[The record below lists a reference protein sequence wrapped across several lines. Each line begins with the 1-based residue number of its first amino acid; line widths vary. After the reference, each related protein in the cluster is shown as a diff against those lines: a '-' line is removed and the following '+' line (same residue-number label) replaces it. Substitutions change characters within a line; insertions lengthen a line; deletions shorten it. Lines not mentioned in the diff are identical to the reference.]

1 MAFSKAKLARHKE
14 VVSSV
19 SSDLV
24 DDPRVSKVENAVGRI
39 ESPEK
44 AVEEITSLWRQAQ
57 EKFLAIGRYLL
68 RTKDKFPKA
77 FEREVIGK
85 LPFGYNVAHQLMSVA
100 RAVDNGVLKP
110 NELPRTYSVAYHLT
124 TLSNAQLLEAR
135 RNGLVGPDVSRRA
148 IIEFKK
154 AIDRQRF
161 EALGRRALLERE
173 RDELRAKLEKLQ
185 QQADAITTQLK
196 EVETNLLRY
205 PDALVI
211 DGKPE

>member
-1 MAFSKAKLARHKE
+1 MAFSKAKLARHKD
-14 VVSSV
+14 VSLI
-19 SSDLV
+19 SDFA

-39 ESPEK
+39 DSPEK

-77 FEREVIGK
+77 FEREVIAR

-100 RAVDNGVLKP
+100 RAVDSGVLKP
-110 NELPRTYSVAYHLT
+110 SELPRTYSVAYHLT

-135 RNGLVGPDVSRRA
+135 RNGLVSPDVSRRA
-148 IIEFKK
+148 IIEFKR

-161 EALGRRALLERE
+161 EALGKRALLERE
-173 RDELRAKLEKLQ
+173 RDELTGKLDKLHQQANTITAQLEDIEAKLRVL
-185 QQADAITTQLK
+185 
-196 EVETNLLRY
+196 V
-205 PDALVI
+205 PLVI
-211 DGKPE
+211 DGQSE

>member
-14 VVSSV
+14 VARSSN
-19 SSDLV
+19 SDVV

-68 RTKDKFPKA
+68 KTKDKFPKA
-77 FEREVIGK
+77 FEREVIAK

-100 RAVDNGVLKP
+100 RAVDSGVLKP

-135 RNGLVGPDVSRRA
+135 RNGLVSPDVSRRA

-173 RDELRAKLEKLQ
+173 RDELRGKLEKLQ
-185 QQADAITTQLK
+185 EQASVITNQLK
-196 EVETNLLRY
+196 EIETNLLRY
-205 PDALVI
+205 SDAIVI
-211 DGKPE
+211 DGRTD

>member
-1 MAFSKAKLARHKE
+1 MAFSKAKLARHRD
-14 VVSSV
+14 VSS
-19 SSDLV
+19 SLSNDLA

-39 ESPEK
+39 DSPEK

-68 RTKDKFPKA
+68 KTKDKFPKA
-77 FEREVIGK
+77 FEREVVAK

-100 RAVDNGVLKP
+100 RAVDSGILKP

-135 RNGLVGPDVSRRA
+135 RNGLVSPDVSRRA

-154 AIDRQRF
+154 AIDRQRI
-161 EALGRRALLERE
+161 EAMGRRALLECE
-173 RDELRAKLEKLQ
+173 RDELRGKLEKLR
-185 QQADAITTQLK
+185 QQADAIATQLK
-196 EVETNLLRY
+196 EVETSLLRY
-205 PDALVI
+205 SDTLVI
-211 DGKPE
+211 EGKSE